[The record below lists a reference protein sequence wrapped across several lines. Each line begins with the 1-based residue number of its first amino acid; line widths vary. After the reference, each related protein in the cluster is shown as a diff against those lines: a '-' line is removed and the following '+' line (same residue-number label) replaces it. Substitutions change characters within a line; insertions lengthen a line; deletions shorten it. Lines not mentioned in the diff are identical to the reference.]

1 MLTLQGSASQ
11 ARIHFPGLALA
22 GVAVA
27 TGFAVNSQVSNLSA
41 LTVSLL
47 IGAVLGNLGLIP
59 SMADAG
65 LKFASRHLLRTG
77 IVLLGLQL
85 SLREVAHLGGKGFIA
100 VIAVVIIT
108 FFGTQ
113 FIAQWLG
120 VSPGLGLLTATGY
133 SICGVSAI
141 SAMTGAVEGDEED
154 ATYAIALVT
163 MFGSICIFALPVL
176 GHLFDMGNVR
186 FGLWAGSSVHDVAQV
201 VATSTAYSSESLKG
215 AVIVKLSRVILL
227 APLVAYFAY
236 QHRTAN
242 NRSRSSGATV
252 VKTSP
257 LPMFIILFLAMVCI
271 RTTGYLSDDA
281 LLQFKNL
288 EKISLAMALV
298 GLGAGVNIKRLRVL
312 GSRPLLLGLFSWLL
326 VMGTSLATIRLIPLD
341 F

>member
-1 MLTLQGSASQ
+1 MLSLQGSTSQ
-11 ARIHFPGLALA
+11 VRVNAPGLALA
-22 GVAVA
+22 GLAVA
-27 TGFAVNSQVSNLSA
+27 AGFAVNSQLSSLSA

-47 IGAVLGNLGLIP
+47 IGAVIGNLGIIP
-59 SMADAG
+59 RFCEAG
-65 LKFASRHLLRTG
+65 LKFAARRLLRVG

-100 VIAVVIIT
+100 VIAVVTIT

-141 SAMTGAVEGDEED
+141 SAMTGAVDGDEED

-163 MFGSICIFALPVL
+163 MFGSICIFVLPLL

-215 AVIVKLSRVILL
+215 AVIVKLSRVLLL

-236 QHRTAN
+236 QHRTTN
-242 NRSRSSGATV
+242 NRVPAGEAKV

-257 LPMFIILFLAMVCI
+257 LPLFIILFLAMVCV
-271 RTTGYLSDDA
+271 RTTGYFSDDT
-281 LLQFKNL
+281 LMQFKNL
-288 EKISLAMALV
+288 EKIFLAMALV
-298 GLGAGVNIKRLRVL
+298 GLGAGVNIKKLRVL
-312 GSRPLLLGLFSWLL
+312 GTRPLLLGLLSWLL
-326 VMGTSLATIRLIPLD
+326 VAGTSLATIRLIPLD